1 MALEQRIA
9 SLKKHH
15 AELDLKILAETAR
28 PAPDMV
34 LLHKLKSAKLNTKDE
49 VSRLTHLQESQI
61 KEAA

>member
-1 MALEQRIA
+1 MAREQRIA

-28 PAPDMV
+28 PSPDTVV
-34 LLHKLKSAKLNTKDE
+34 LHQLKSLKLNTKDE
-49 VSRLTHLQESQI
+49 ISHLTNL